1 MEINEVF
8 QTNDFPVL
16 DALYSFD
23 PRYIPKSTGESAAKN
38 VSIVFDWDGINK
50 INVYDG
56 LRKESAV
63 LIGCARVTFLNEFK
77 SYSTSTEIKRFENAH
92 IVENDLKK
100 SLQKKAKP
108 SSKQKS

>member
-23 PRYIPKSTGESAAKN
+23 SRYIPKSTGESAAKN

-77 SYSTSTEIKRFENAH
+77 SYSTSIEIKRFENAH